1 MVPFDLRLKSL
12 VAGAALSLVLIA
24 SLVQAG
30 GHTSHGEELA
40 PPEMTAEQMDGVRA
54 KIKKFADYSDEQI
67 LEMMAILTNES
78 GTLSAPE
85 TKGDIGLLV
94 LAHGFHGEGF
104 TQFTDAFKQAIAT
117 YPTAYGF
124 GLGIMSSEFLQTA
137 IDSLESQGAKTI
149 VVMQASTARNSTM
162 VRQWQFALGAID
174 EPAYLEVPR
183 IDSNVDY
190 VWASNPMDHPIMGE
204 ILGDHAK
211 AVSTDPANELVLI
224 MGHGPSEKE
233 DNDLEIEI
241 LEGHAAAIK
250 SKFGFNDVKVSNVQD
265 DAPVEMREA
274 NVARLRG
281 WISDAKAEGKDVIVT
296 TTVLTEAGVLRKLE
310 KDVEGFGVIF
320 NDTGL
325 MVHPRFADWLE
336 ESIQQSVAPLN

>member
-1 MVPFDLRLKSL
+1 MLALDPRLKSVL
-12 VAGAALSLVLIA
+12 VGAALSLVLM
-24 SLVQAG
+24 AG
-30 GHTSHGEELA
+30 PVYAGAHTSHGEELT
-40 PPEMTAEQMDGVRA
+40 PPEMTAEQLDGVRA
-54 KIKKFADYSDEQI
+54 KIKKFANYSDEEV
-67 LEMMAILTNES
+67 LRMMAILTNES

-85 TKGDIGLLV
+85 TKGDVGLLV

-104 TQFTDAFKQAIAT
+104 TQFTDAFAQAIET

-124 GLGIMSSEFLQTA
+124 GLGIMSSEFLQDA
-137 IDSLESQGAKTI
+137 VASLEAQGAKSI
-149 VVMQASTARNSTM
+149 VVIQASTAANSTM
-162 VRQWQFALGAID
+162 VRQWQFALGSID

-183 IDSNVDY
+183 VQMDADL
-190 VWASNPMDHPIMGE
+190 VWAPNPMSHPILGE

-211 AVSTDPANELVLI
+211 AKSKDPSNELVLI

-233 DNDLEIEI
+233 DNDIEIEI
-241 LEGHAAAIK
+241 LEGHAAEIK
-250 SKFGFNDVKVSNVQD
+250 SRFGFSDVKVSNVQD

-281 WISDAKAEGKDVIVT
+281 WVDDAKAEGKDVIVA

-310 KDVEGFGVIF
+310 KDVEDLGVIF

-336 ESIQQSVAPLN
+336 ETIQQSVAPLN